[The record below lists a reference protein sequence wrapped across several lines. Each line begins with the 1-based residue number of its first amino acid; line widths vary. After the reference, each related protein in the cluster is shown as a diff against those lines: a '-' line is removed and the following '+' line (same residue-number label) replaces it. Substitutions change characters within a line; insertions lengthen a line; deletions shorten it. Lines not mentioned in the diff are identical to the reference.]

1 VIGSWRRAFPVSGG
15 QDHPEKLP
23 LGQKIATSNQPVAT
37 QKGTGWLSAGGV
49 RRHDKGESVTTA
61 VENWDGRNARALLAL
76 ERLDRDLFRNRLN
89 QKNANDALFGG
100 QVLSQALTAAVH
112 TVDDAAASGT
122 ERGVHSLHG
131 YFLRAGR
138 AHAPVIYQVDRTRD
152 GGRFSTRRV
161 IAIQSGEPI
170 FHMECGFHAREDG
183 FDHQSAL
190 PPGMPGPDSLQSLQQ
205 LATSMADRLPD
216 WVRTRWSAVDRP
228 IEVKPVD
235 PESFLQREGA
245 APERAIWMRLASGA
259 GAGPAEQAALLAYL
273 SDYWLAGTA
282 ALPHTLPMPSPDLF
296 MASLDHAMWF
306 HRPAQVEDWM
316 LFACESPSAQ
326 AGRGL
331 SRALIYAA
339 DGRLVAST
347 AQEALLRPRR
357 TG

>member
-1 VIGSWRRAFPVSGG
+1 V
-15 QDHPEKLP
+15 
-23 LGQKIATSNQPVAT
+23 TSPI
-37 QKGTGWLSAGGV
+37 
-49 RRHDKGESVTTA
+49 ES
-61 VENWDGRNARALLAL
+61 WDGRDARALLML

-89 QKNANDALFGG
+89 QTNANDALFGG

-112 TVDDAAASGT
+112 TVEDTGATPGA
-122 ERGVHSLHG
+122 ERDVHSLHG

-138 AHAPVIYQVDRTRD
+138 AHTPVIYQVDRTRD

-161 IAIQSGEPI
+161 IAIQGGEPI
-170 FHMECGFHAREDG
+170 FHMECGFHAREEG
-183 FDHQSAL
+183 FDHQSPL
-190 PPGMPGPDSLQSLQQ
+190 PAGVPGHKSLQTLQE
-205 LATSMADRLPD
+205 LAVSMADRLPD
-216 WVRTRWSAVDRP
+216 WVRSRWSSARP
-228 IEVKPVD
+228 IDVKPVD
-235 PESFLQREGA
+235 PESFLRREGA
-245 APERAIWMRLASGA
+245 APERAIWMRLPSGE

-306 HRPAQVEDWM
+306 HRPANVEEWL

-357 TG
+357 GS

>member
-1 VIGSWRRAFPVSGG
+1 MCR
-15 QDHPEKLP
+15 
-23 LGQKIATSNQPVAT
+23 
-37 QKGTGWLSAGGV
+37 
-49 RRHDKGESVTTA
+49 VTTA
-61 VENWDGRNARALLAL
+61 VENWDGRSARALLAL

-112 TVDDAAASGT
+112 TVEDAGPGGA
-122 ERGVHSLHG
+122 RGVHSLHG

-161 IAIQSGEPI
+161 IAIQGGEPI
-170 FHMECGFHAREDG
+170 FHMECGFHAHEDG
-183 FDHQSAL
+183 FDHQTRL
-190 PPGMPGPDSLQSLQQ
+190 PEGVPAPESLET
-205 LATSMADRLPD
+205 LAELAESMADRLPD
-216 WVRTRWSAVDRP
+216 WVRARWRAGGRP

-235 PESFLQREGA
+235 PESFLRREGA
-245 APERAIWMRLASGA
+245 APERAIWMRLPSGE
-259 GAGPAEQAALLAYL
+259 GAEAAEQAALLAYL

-306 HRPAQVEDWM
+306 HRPARVEEWL

-331 SRALIYAA
+331 SRALIYAE
-339 DGRLVAST
+339 DGTLVAST

-357 TG
+357 AG